1 MKKLLYLFLVG
12 CLFLMACN
20 KNSTPSPVSKAKSL
34 QIVVSDVTTTLTIFS
49 FSVTRASSSD
59 TLIDIRSQ
67 TGNKAY
73 SVNVNSGDVLKLH
86 YFLELEGVI
95 PAVDPVIS
103 FISDG
108 AVMASVTNNA
118 GIVSGDKYITIP

>member
-1 MKKLLYLFLVG
+1 MRKLLYLFFVG
-12 CLFLMACN
+12 CCFLMACK

-67 TGNKAY
+67 TGNNAY
-73 SVNVNSGDVLKLH
+73 AVNVNSGDVLKLH
-86 YFLELEGVI
+86 YFLELEGVT

-103 FISDG
+103 FICDG

-118 GIVSGDKYITIP
+118 GIVSGDKFITIP